1 MKNIRKCIRTTV
13 PEFNPYEQCSLTC
26 AVLSAATAGESNF
39 IEVQTKTLRRKL
51 DHFKEIF

>member
-1 MKNIRKCIRTTV
+1 MFRTTV